1 MMADTYR
8 AYVMT
13 PMGPFCFIGDDE
25 AVINAGFPKS
35 MGEDSPDLPPHM
47 VECRRQVEEYS
58 AGTRRV
64 FDLPLRAE
72 GTEFQR
78 AVWAEMCR
86 IPHGET
92 RSYGQVAKAIGRP
105 GAARAVGQACRSNP
119 IGLIQPCHR
128 VVGHDGH
135 LVGFGGQTKDLSLK
149 RQLIEFEAS
158 GSSASI
164 EDYGDQGHS

>member
-1 MMADTYR
+1 MAGNTYR
-8 AYVMT
+8 AYVT
-13 PMGPFCFIGDDE
+13 SPMGPFCFIGDDE
-25 AVINAGFPKS
+25 AVTMAGFS
-35 MGEDSPDLPPHM
+35 DQGGEDSPDPPPHM
-47 VECRRQVEEYS
+47 AECREQVEEYFR
-58 AGTRRV
+58 GQRTT

-105 GAARAVGQACRSNP
+105 KASRAVGQACRSNP

-128 VVGHDGH
+128 VVGHDGD
-135 LVGFGGQTKDLSLK
+135 LVGFGGQTQDLGLK
-149 RQLIEFEAS
+149 RRLIEHEAR
-158 GSSASI
+158 GSTMALD
-164 EDYGDQGHS
+164 EFGD

>member
-1 MMADTYR
+1 
-8 AYVMT
+8 MT
-13 PMGPFCFIGDDE
+13 PMGWFCFVGDDE
-25 AVINAGFPKS
+25 AVTMAGFS
-35 MGEDSPDLPPHM
+35 DMAGEDSPDLPTHM

-58 AGTRRV
+58 AGHRQE
-64 FDLPLRAE
+64 FDLPLHAE

-92 RSYGQVAKAIGRP
+92 RSYGQIAMAIGRP

-128 VVGHDGH
+128 VVGHDGG
-135 LVGFGGQTKDLSLK
+135 LVGFGGQSKDLSLK
-149 RQLIEFEAS
+149 RQLIEHEAH
-158 GSSASI
+158 GSAVLI
-164 EDYGDQGHS
+164 EDFGK

>member
-1 MMADTYR
+1 MADEYR
-8 AYVMT
+8 AYAMT
-13 PMGPFCFIGDDE
+13 PMGPFCFVGDDE
-25 AVINAGFPKS
+25 AVTRAGFTRT

-47 VECRRQVEEYS
+47 AECGRQVEEYS
-58 AGTRRV
+58 SGQLRT
-64 FDLPLRAE
+64 FDLPLRPE

-92 RSYGQVAKAIGRP
+92 RSYGQLAKAIGRP

-135 LVGFGGQTKDLSLK
+135 LVGFGGQTKDLGLK
-149 RQLIEFEAS
+149 RRLIDFEAT
-158 GSSASI
+158 GSTASI
-164 EDYGDQGHS
+164 EDHSDRSAHS

>member
-1 MMADTYR
+1 MADTYR
-8 AYVMT
+8 AYVQT
-13 PMGPFCFIGDDE
+13 PMGPFCFIGDDQ
-25 AVINAGFPKS
+25 AVTTGGFTQR

-58 AGTRRV
+58 SGERTS
-64 FDLPLRAE
+64 FDLPLRTD

-92 RSYGQVAKAIGRP
+92 RSYGQVAAAIGRP

-128 VVGHDGH
+128 VVGHDGA
-135 LVGFGGQTKDLSLK
+135 LVGFGGQAKDLGLK
-149 RQLIEFEAS
+149 RRLIEFESA
-158 GSSASI
+158 GSTVSI
-164 EDYGDQGHS
+164 DDY